1 MWNLYE
7 RWQRYH
13 NVSLDLN
20 EKQRCFKAFMDNA
33 RYIHQFNKRNNTSY
47 KLGLNEFAD
56 LTIDEFMSTYTG
68 LLE

>member
-20 EKQRCFKAFMDNA
+20 EKQRLFKAFMDNA
-33 RYIHQFNKRNNTSY
+33 RYIHQFNKRNDTC
-47 KLGLNEFAD
+47 KLCLNEFAD
-56 LTIDEFMSTYTG
+56 LTNDEFVCTYTG

>member
-20 EKQRCFKAFMDNA
+20 EKQRRFKAFMDNA
-33 RYIHQFNKRNNTSY
+33 IYIHRFNKRNDTTY
-47 KLGLNEFAD
+47 KLGLTEFAD
-56 LTIDEFMSTYTG
+56 LTDDEFVSTYTG